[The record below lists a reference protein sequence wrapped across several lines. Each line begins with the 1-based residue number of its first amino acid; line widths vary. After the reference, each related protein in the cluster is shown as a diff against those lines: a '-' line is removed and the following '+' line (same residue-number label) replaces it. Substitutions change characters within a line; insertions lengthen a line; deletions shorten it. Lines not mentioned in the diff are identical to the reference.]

1 MIKNIDPQDLEAAA
15 HALIKARETS
25 LGIEVSMPVIYPD
38 GSAVTVVVTVEGGDY
53 VVHDAGFGVMYL
65 TSAGVKLTKKLERK
79 LTFLAAQYGCEFI
92 EGRMTRRCSVEQI
105 ALAIAIVANA
115 SRTVGDQ
122 SLETRHGVE
131 RDFREEVS
139 QRLREIVGSRIRAQQ
154 EVKGASGRLYRV
166 GNVVLNVAQTTPV
179 AFVESF
185 ANRAGVA
192 NHFMEFFD
200 LRPAYPEVG
209 RYSVYD
215 QNEPFTKPELNLLR
229 EVSQVVSYGQSRQAL
244 AVLRSA

>member
-1 MIKNIDPQDLEAAA
+1 
-15 HALIKARETS
+15 
-25 LGIEVSMPVIYPD
+25 
-38 GSAVTVVVTVEGGDY
+38 
-53 VVHDAGFGVMYL
+53 
-65 TSAGVKLTKKLERK
+65 
-79 LTFLAAQYGCEFI
+79 
-92 EGRMTRRCSVEQI
+92 MTRRCSVEQI